1 MIEGKILGYIKENP
15 GVGLGKLPKIF
26 QVDKYSKKEF
36 MKMLNK
42 LEKDGKI
49 FLDKHEKIFL
59 VDGVKYVRGKIQG
72 SEKGFGFLISDMARD
87 IYIAKEDMNSAM
99 NKDIVLVKIKKDEKD
114 KKPEGKVLKIIKRGE
129 EKVIGV
135 FKSSKDYGFVIVDD
149 HRYSNDIYIPK
160 EGINGAK
167 DGQKVLVKITKWAE
181 KDKNPEGIIKEILGY
196 VGEPGVD
203 ILSIAQSFDIPLK
216 FPKKVLNEAKYI
228 PQEISEKS
236 LDSRADFRD
245 HIIYTIDGKDSKD
258 FDDAIEVCKNTD
270 GTYFL
275 GVHIADVSQYVKEA
289 SYLDKEAFKRGN
301 SYYLI
306 DKVIP
311 MLPTELSNGICSLN
325 EGVER
330 LTLSC
335 LMTVDQKGKVIKS
348 EIKESVIKSKRRLV
362 YDNVSDYLEKGIKD
376 ESLEGLYESLDLGK
390 ELAEI
395 LIKKREKRG
404 AIDFDFP
411 ENEFVLNEKGH
422 PLDVK
427 ISQRRIGNKLIEEF
441 MILANE
447 TVAETYY
454 WMQVPFL
461 YRIHEEPE
469 EEKIDTLNAAIRHLN
484 LKVKVSQE
492 LQPIEIQKLIKKV
505 EGSPEELFVSTL
517 ALRSLQKARY
527 SETNDKHFGLASKYY
542 CHFTSPIR
550 RYADL
555 TIHRIIKDI
564 IHGRLSE
571 KRIKSLEALI
581 PLVADKTSMM
591 ERVAQSAERKVDAV
605 KMAEYMKD
613 HIGES
618 FEGIVSSVT
627 NFGIFVQLQNLIEG
641 LVPYQS
647 MKEYFEYDEN
657 EFCAKSTQSDKSYN
671 MGDKVRVK
679 CTGTDLIAGTIDFE
693 LE

>member
-1 MIEGKILGYIKENP
+1 
-15 GVGLGKLPKIF
+15 
-26 QVDKYSKKEF
+26 
-36 MKMLNK
+36 
-42 LEKDGKI
+42 
-49 FLDKHEKIFL
+49 
-59 VDGVKYVRGKIQG
+59 
-72 SEKGFGFLISDMARD
+72 
-87 IYIAKEDMNSAM
+87 
-99 NKDIVLVKIKKDEKD
+99 
-114 KKPEGKVLKIIKRGE
+114 
-129 EKVIGV
+129 
-135 FKSSKDYGFVIVDD
+135 
-149 HRYSNDIYIPK
+149 
-160 EGINGAK
+160 
-167 DGQKVLVKITKWAE
+167 
-181 KDKNPEGIIKEILGY
+181 
-196 VGEPGVD
+196 
-203 ILSIAQSFDIPLK
+203 
-216 FPKKVLNEAKYI
+216 
-228 PQEISEKS
+228 
-236 LDSRADFRD
+236 
-245 HIIYTIDGKDSKD
+245 
-258 FDDAIEVCKNTD
+258 
-270 GTYFL
+270 
-275 GVHIADVSQYVKEA
+275 
-289 SYLDKEAFKRGN
+289 
-301 SYYLI
+301 
-306 DKVIP
+306 
-311 MLPTELSNGICSLN
+311 MLPVELSNGICSLN

-362 YDNVSDYLEKGIKD
+362 YDNVSDYLEKGIKH

-395 LIKKREKRG
+395 LMKKREDRG

-411 ENEFVLNEKGH
+411 ENEFVLNEEGH

-427 ISQRRIGNKLIEEF
+427 ISERRIGNKLIEEF

-469 EEKIDTLNAAIRHLN
+469 EEKIDTLNAAIRHLD

-492 LQPIEIQKLIKKV
+492 LQPMEIQKLIKKV

-527 SETNDKHFGLASKYY
+527 SEVNDKHFGLASKYY

-555 TIHRIIKDI
+555 TIHRVIKDI

-571 KRIKSLEALI
+571 KRIKSLEALM
-581 PLVADKTSMM
+581 PLIADKTSMM

-618 FEGIVSSVT
+618 FEGIISSVT

-641 LVPYQS
+641 LVSYQS
-647 MKEYFEYDEN
+647 MDEYFEYDEN
-657 EFCAKSTQSDKSYN
+657 EFCAKSTQSNKSYH
-671 MGDKVRVK
+671 MGDEVKVK
-679 CTGTDLIAGTIDFE
+679 CLGADLIAGTIDFE